1 MKLEQTRKKIDQID
15 KKMLTLLS
23 KRFMLAK
30 RIGLIK
36 QKIGKPVKDK
46 NREIIIINNLMKKT
60 GNLNLD
66 TKFIK
71 KIWLLIIKQSN
82 KMQKRL

>member
-1 MKLEQTRKKIDQID
+1 MKLEQTRKKIDQVD
-15 KKMLTLLS
+15 KKLLILLS

-36 QKIGKPVKDK
+36 QKIGCPVKDK
-46 NREIIIINNLMKKT
+46 NREIIIINNLMKKA
-60 GNLNLD
+60 GNLSLN

-71 KIWLLIIKQSN
+71 KIWLLIIKESN
-82 KMQKRL
+82 REQKRL